1 MNIAII
7 GLGLIGGSAA
17 LAWRRAARRGSWPFG
32 ELTIAA
38 ADTRRET
45 LDLALRLGA
54 ADRVTDSP
62 AEAMK
67 DADLV
72 LCAVP
77 VLAIESVMREF
88 AEAAPPRSIF
98 TDAGSVRASVIAAAR
113 RAMPERL
120 PRYAPYHPIAGAE
133 KAGLENAAA
142 DLFEGAAGVLTPLP
156 ETDAGAAGTVA
167 ALWECAGLRTVRMTP
182 EAHDRVYALVSHVP
196 HMIAFALMNT
206 AAEAPEHGT
215 ALRAAGGGFR
225 DTTRIAAAD
234 PRIWA
239 DIACGN
245 RDAVLD
251 GIDRFAQELSSLRAL
266 VAEGDAGRLER
277 YFARAAEARRA
288 MASLLPPKRG

>member
-1 MNIAII
+1 MHIAII

-17 LAWRRAARRGSWPFG
+17 LAWKRAAARGRLPFG
-32 ELTIAA
+32 ELTVAA

-45 LDLALRLGA
+45 LALARRIGA
-54 ADRVTDSP
+54 ADRVTPSA

-77 VLAIESVMREF
+77 VLAIEGVMREF
-88 AEAAPPRSIF
+88 AKSAPEGCIF

-120 PRYAPYHPIAGAE
+120 RRYAPYHPIAGAE
-133 KAGLENAAA
+133 KAGLENASP

-156 ETDAGAAGTVA
+156 ETDADAGDTVA

-206 AAEAPEHGT
+206 AASAPEHDT

-234 PRIWA
+234 PRVWA

-245 RDAVLD
+245 REAVLD
-251 GIDRFAQELSSLRAL
+251 GIDRFSGELAALRAL
-266 VAEGDAGRLER
+266 VAEGDEAKLER